1 MEFSVKER
9 TKLNPY
15 HIVDLIKFCLAEAR
29 RASSHGQ
36 LALSGVGR
44 ILHGTPGRQKFHCKT
59 SALAERT
66 VGCDRRKALSG
77 NQLPTE
83 KEQRFIVSTTLTSTK
98 TKCSGLVVD
107 EDVDDVEEGGLYVA
121 EEFRHLLTNRLQ
133 PKARL
138 DPTLP
143 ATQRRTGYEVVL
155 WNPIRPLIIP
165 VDEKPA
171 EDDDTVHLP
180 QSSGQPPPPEGND
193 ESMEIVF

>member
-1 MEFSVKER
+1 MPAKRFSSEEEMRERLSRISLDEPSVSRRSHCARMDPSTSFRTFDQME
-9 TKLNPY
+9 
-15 HIVDLIKFCLAEAR
+15 
-29 RASSHGQ
+29 SS
-36 LALSGVGR
+36 
-44 ILHGTPGRQKFHCKT
+44 
-59 SALAERT
+59 
-66 VGCDRRKALSG
+66 
-77 NQLPTE
+77 
-83 KEQRFIVSTTLTSTK
+83 
-98 TKCSGLVVD
+98 LVVD

-180 QSSGQPPPPEGND
+180 QSSVNAATSSASRQDCFDWLLFLLVNLLLQLRPAAAAGRQRRVYGNCLLNPLW
-193 ESMEIVF
+193 FAG